1 MGLTSNLLQLII
13 MAAYAF
19 FDDRILNFVQYM
31 HVFRLVTE
39 IIKKR
44 IRVPVEHVQTSTYT
58 DTNEFKQRNSRLKL
72 RQEVKSSV

>member
-44 IRVPVEHVQTSTYT
+44 IHVTMEHV
-58 DTNEFKQRNSRLKL
+58 NFK
-72 RQEVKSSV
+72 VY